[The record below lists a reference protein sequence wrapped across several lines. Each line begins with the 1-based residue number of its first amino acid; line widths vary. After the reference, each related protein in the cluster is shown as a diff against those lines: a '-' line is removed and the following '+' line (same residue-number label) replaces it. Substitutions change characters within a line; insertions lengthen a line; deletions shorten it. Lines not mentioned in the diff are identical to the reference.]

1 MSDASNTTNTDNGD
15 PKDDANDTRMRF
27 DSIRQISPYG
37 AEYWSARDLYPLLGY
52 DTWRRFETAI
62 ERAKIACANMGQEVA
77 DHFAGAVKMLQIGS
91 GAQREVEDYTLSRFG
106 CYLAAMNGDPRK
118 PEIASAQGY
127 FAVQTRRMEQW
138 DELREALA
146 ERVERRQQLT
156 EANKRLNATS
166 QAYGLERHSFGRL
179 HDAGTRGLYG
189 GKSVQD
195 LKTIKGIAPK
205 EEFADRMGLEE
216 LAANLF
222 VRTQTEA
229 KVRNEEI
236 QGTDAIVD
244 AHYEVGTETRM
255 VIERIGGTMPE
266 ELPAE
271 PSIRSMLG
279 QRERRSK
286 KQLPQQ
292 DSPTLFDALPP
303 SDEDKWK

>member
-1 MSDASNTTNTDNGD
+1 MSDSPNMSANDHDGAN
-15 PKDDANDTRMRF
+15 DDAKAQF

-52 DTWRRFETAI
+52 DTWRRFDTAI
-62 ERAKIACANMGQEVA
+62 ERAKIACANMGEEVA

-91 GAQREVEDYTLSRFG
+91 GAQREVDDYTLSRFG
-106 CYLAAMNGDPRK
+106 CYLTAMNGDPRK
-118 PEIASAQGY
+118 PEIANAQGY
-127 FAVQTRRMEQW
+127 FAIQTRRMEQW

-156 EANKRLNATS
+156 EANKRLNGTA
-166 QAYGLERHSFGRL
+166 QMHGLERHSFGRL
-179 HDAGTRGLYG
+179 HEAGTRGLYG
-189 GKSVQD
+189 GRSVHD

-229 KVRNEEI
+229 KVRNEQI
-236 QGTDAIVD
+236 QGTDAIVG
-244 AHYEVGTETRM
+244 AHYEVGAETRT

-271 PSIRSMLG
+271 PSIRPVLD
-279 QRERRSK
+279 QRERQSK
-286 KQLPQQ
+286 KRLPQQ
-292 DSPTLFDALPP
+292 DGPTLFDALPL
-303 SDEDKWK
+303 SDEGKQK

>member
-1 MSDASNTTNTDNGD
+1 MSDSTNATNISTDTGN
-15 PKDDANDTRMRF
+15 PNDDAKARF
-27 DSIRQISPYG
+27 DAIRQISPYG

-62 ERAKIACANMGQEVA
+62 ERAKIACTNMGEEVA
-77 DHFAGAVKMLQIGS
+77 DHFAGAVKVIQAGK
-91 GAQREVEDYTLSRFG
+91 GAQMEVSDYALSRFG
-106 CYLAAMNGDPRK
+106 CYLTAMNGDPRK
-118 PEIASAQGY
+118 PEIANAQGY
-127 FAVQTRRMEQW
+127 FAIQTRRMEQW
-138 DELREALA
+138 DELREALS

-156 EANKRLNATS
+156 EANKRLNATA
-166 QAYGLERHSFGRL
+166 QVHGLERHSFGRL

-189 GKSVQD
+189 GRSVQD
-195 LKTIKGIAPK
+195 LKTTKGIGAK

-236 QGTDAIVD
+236 AGTEAIVG
-244 AHYEVGTETRM
+244 AHYEVGAETRT

-271 PSIRSMLG
+271 PSIRPMLD
-279 QRERRSK
+279 QQTRRIK

-292 DSPTLFDALPP
+292 DGPTLFDALPP
-303 SDEDKWK
+303 FDEDSSK